1 MKHHQVPAGLKK
13 LLAGSLVVH
22 GAAIILFIVAVAE
35 DGHGRPENVVI
46 TKLVRLGK
54 ERPEH
59 LLPRLPKEPPPPA
72 PAPKKKKPEP
82 KPEVK
87 TPPKPAPKPAA
98 KPKPS
103 PASAIDR
110 ARQLKNT
117 SSALDRLRN
126 TRKDSDAEVEGSKDG
141 SRQGTV
147 SSITEAIIGNKYT
160 NEIHQC
166 IHANW
171 AIEGIDPSRIRGLSA
186 SVFVRISS
194 SGKLSDYRIERSSGV
209 SSFDRAVEKA
219 IRRCG
224 QVSRPPR
231 EIRKRIVKHG
241 VEIEFQP

>member
-1 MKHHQVPAGLKK
+1 MKHHEVPAGLKK

-22 GAAIILFIVAVAE
+22 GAAIILFIVAVDAHSGPKE
-35 DGHGRPENVVI
+35 PENVVI

-87 TPPKPAPKPAA
+87 TPPKPAPKAAPKPAA

-103 PASAIDR
+103 PASAIER

-126 TRKDSDAEVEGSKDG
+126 TRKDQSV
-141 SRQGTV
+141 
-147 SSITEAIIGNKYT
+147 
-160 NEIHQC
+160 
-166 IHANW
+166 
-171 AIEGIDPSRIRGLSA
+171 RGQFPA
-186 SVFVRISS
+186 
-194 SGKLSDYRIERSSGV
+194 G
-209 SSFDRAVEKA
+209 
-219 IRRCG
+219 
-224 QVSRPPR
+224 SRPP
-231 EIRKRIVKHG
+231 
-241 VEIEFQP
+241 PSTW